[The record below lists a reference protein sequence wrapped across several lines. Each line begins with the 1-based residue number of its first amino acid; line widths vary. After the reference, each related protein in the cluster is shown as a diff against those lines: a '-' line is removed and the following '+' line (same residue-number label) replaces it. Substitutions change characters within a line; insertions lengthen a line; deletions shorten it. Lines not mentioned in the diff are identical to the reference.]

1 MEDLY
6 QMPGH
11 LIRRVQQISSALFF
25 DECGSFELTSVQF
38 AALKA
43 IQSHPRIDATRLTS
57 LIAIDRST
65 LGSVLERLEKKG
77 WVVRSSSP
85 TDKRAKLLSLT
96 PAGREVLKQVMPAV
110 RRVQKRLVAPL
121 APTDREAIVRL
132 LLQIAEAHNDLRP
145 APGGAADQG

>member
-6 QMPGH
+6 RMPGH
-11 LIRRVQQISSALFF
+11 LVRRVQQIASALFL
-25 DECGSFELTSVQF
+25 DECGSFDLTSVQF

-43 IQSHPRIDATRLTS
+43 IQSHPRIDATRLSS

-85 TDKRAKLLSLT
+85 TDKRTKLLSLS
-96 PAGREVLKQVMPAV
+96 PEGREVLKQVIPAV

-121 APTDREAIVRL
+121 ASTDQEKIVQL
-132 LLQIAEAHNDLRP
+132 LHQIAEAYNDLLP
-145 APGGAADQG
+145 APIHAASPD

>member
-1 MEDLY
+1 MDDFY

-11 LIRRVQQISSALFF
+11 LIRRVQQISSALFL
-25 DECGSFELTSVQF
+25 DECGSFDLTSVQF
-38 AALKA
+38 AALKT

-121 APTDREAIVRL
+121 AASDREAIVRL
-132 LLQIAEAHNDLRP
+132 LLQIAEAHHHLLP
-145 APGGAADQG
+145 APGGAAEQG